1 MMQSLFVKGS
11 KRSFSYAPQIQFIGK
26 RTKAD
31 KAVGVNP
38 PKVKPAAAHH
48 TPAPAKS
55 GQAAAAVI
63 KALSPNCAV
72 HVDQEGSVTKQLRRL
87 SLSKEEI
94 EAINNGGYDEKFIG
108 DWRKIKI

>member
-1 MMQSLFVKGS
+1 MQSLFLKGS

-38 PKVKPAAAHH
+38 PKVKPVAAAHH
-48 TPAPAKS
+48 APAHS

-72 HVDQEGSVTKQLRRL
+72 HVDQEGSVTKQQRRL
-87 SLSKEEI
+87 PLSKEEI